1 MGYTETSNLTNGV
14 KVHVPI
20 VRIGMTEDDV
30 LASNPVVL
38 LVTGRHAMFC
48 DVIVC
53 LKTYIFYVRPLI
65 N

>member
-1 MGYTETSNLTNGV
+1 MVMALLVAQWGTLRLLTNGV

-38 LVTGRHAMFC
+38 LVTGRMLCF
-48 DVIVC
+48 VT
-53 LKTYIFYVRPLI
+53 L
-65 N
+65 

>member
-30 LASNPVVL
+30 PASNPVVL
-38 LVTGRHAMFC
+38 LVTGRMLCF
-48 DVIVC
+48 VT
-53 LKTYIFYVRPLI
+53 L
-65 N
+65 